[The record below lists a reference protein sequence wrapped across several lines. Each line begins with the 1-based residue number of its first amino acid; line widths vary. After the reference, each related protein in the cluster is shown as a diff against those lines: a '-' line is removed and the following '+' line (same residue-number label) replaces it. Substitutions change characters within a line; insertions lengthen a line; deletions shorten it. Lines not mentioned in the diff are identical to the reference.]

1 MIIIIIIIYPT
12 KQLHDKKLSAFKTH
26 IFSLVLTYKIFIEI
40 KFQYNTKRNKKLKLL
55 DFVVIDRNFLESDK
69 FLFKTR
75 PGFGSAYETNP
86 STGFTTN
93 ILDTSMLLL
102 FNMKMFQVTFRR
114 N

>member
-1 MIIIIIIIYPT
+1 MT
-12 KQLHDKKLSAFKTH
+12 KSFLLSKHT
-26 IFSLVLTYKIFIEI
+26 FSLVLTYKIFIEI
-40 KFQYNTKRNKKLKLL
+40 KFQYTKRNKKLKLL
-55 DFVVIDRNFLESDK
+55 VVIDRNFLESDK

-75 PGFGSAYETNP
+75 QGFGSAYET
-86 STGFTTN
+86 GFTSN